1 MAIYTSSVTPWT
13 LKIPAGSLQEWVLT
27 LTSPQGSSPAL
38 PYPVDGASWEYVVR
52 PSARDLETPLVDI
65 TDSAGFAGLIT
76 VTSTSS
82 ASQVLLSVY
91 PAATAGLSG
100 FYAHALWMNPGTPSA
115 LAIAEGTLQVIASPQ
130 P

>member
-1 MAIYTSSVTPWT
+1 MALYSTSVTPWT
-13 LKIPAGSLQEWVLT
+13 LKIPSGSLQEWVLT
-27 LTSPQGSSPAL
+27 LTSPGSSS
-38 PYPVDGASWEYVVR
+38 PYPVSGASWEYVVR

-82 ASQVLLSVY
+82 LSQVLLSVY

-115 LAIAEGTLQVIASPQ
+115 LAVAEGTLQVIASPQ